1 MNQEKNTR
9 PVVCLQHYLNC
20 FRHFNRASIRNSIE
34 PDKETE
40 VEHIQR
46 RHALECFIYFLKNR
60 EIEHIQQVDLFIVEE
75 YVLHL
80 EEMLSSREHSPQQ
93 NGEYKYA
100 IQDFLNYCAKSLYLP
115 ENPAEDIL

>member
-1 MNQEKNTR
+1 MSQEQT
-9 PVVCLQHYLNC
+9 PLVLCLQHYLNC
-20 FRHFNRASIRNSIE
+20 FKHFNRASIRSNGGKIE
-34 PDKETE
+34 EIE
-40 VEHIQR
+40 QIQR
-46 RHALECFIYFLKNR
+46 RQALECFIYFLKNR

-80 EEMLSSREHSPQQ
+80 EEMLSLGKHNSEQ